1 MTELTEVS
9 KLNGNLRLAVNG
21 TLMRGLELH
30 PNMLEVGA
38 EFIEEAR
45 TAPCYRLWSIGDRHP
60 AMMRVD
66 ADGVSVALE
75 IYDIS
80 AEGLASVLRKEP
92 AGLCV
97 GKVKL
102 ASGEEVLG
110 VLGESFL
117 CEAGKEITEYGGWR
131 NYIATLSNA

>member
-1 MTELTEVS
+1 MS

-38 EFIEEAR
+38 EFIEEAK

-60 AMMRVD
+60 AMMRVE
-66 ADGVSVALE
+66 AGGVSVALE
-75 IYDIS
+75 IYEIS
-80 AEGLASVLRKEP
+80 ADGLASVLRKEP

-97 GKVKL
+97 GKIML
-102 ASGEEVLG
+102 DSGDEVLG

-117 CEAGKEITEYGGWR
+117 CENGKEITEYGGWR
-131 NYIATLSNA
+131 SYIAALSNT

>member
-1 MTELTEVS
+1 MTEVS